1 MQKEDI
7 LAEIRRTAQE
17 NGGRPLGAGRFER
30 ETGLKP
36 YDWSKYWA
44 RFGDAQR
51 EAGFEPN
58 TLQVAYDDDYLL
70 DKIALLTRELG
81 KFPTKLER
89 RVKLSTDPSFPSANT
104 FDRLG
109 SKSQLVVKVLAYCSG
124 KAAYDDIV
132 EILKSI
138 PEVETENS
146 DPLAGLENV
155 SEQLGEAYLFKSGR
169 HYKIGMTKD
178 TVRRGSELRI
188 QLPERMDLIH
198 SIKTDDPSGIE
209 AYWHRRFAD
218 KRMNGEWFDLNP
230 TDIRA
235 FKRWRKIV

>member
-17 NGGRPLGAGRFER
+17 NGGRPLGVGRFEK

-36 YDWSKYWA
+36 YDWGKHWA

-70 DKIALLTRELG
+70 EKIALLTRELG
-81 KFPTKLER
+81 KFPTKPER
-89 RVKLSTDPSFPSANT
+89 RVKLSSDPSFPSANT

-109 SKSQLVVKVLAYCSG
+109 VKGQLVAKVLAYCAD
-124 KAAYDDIV
+124 KAAYDDVI

-138 PEVETENS
+138 PEAQGT
-146 DPLAGLENV
+146 DGDALAALGATN
-155 SEQLGEAYLFKSGR
+155 EQLGEVYLFKSGR

-178 TVRRGSELRI
+178 TVRRGNELRI

-198 SIKTDDPSGIE
+198 SIKTDDPRGIE

-218 KRMNGEWFDLNP
+218 KRMNGEWFDLNVA
-230 TDIRA
+230 DIRA

>member
-1 MQKEDI
+1 
-7 LAEIRRTAQE
+7 
-17 NGGRPLGAGRFER
+17 
-30 ETGLKP
+30 
-36 YDWSKYWA
+36 
-44 RFGDAQR
+44 
-51 EAGFEPN
+51 
-58 TLQVAYDDDYLL
+58 
-70 DKIALLTRELG
+70 LLTRELG

-89 RVKLSTDPSFPSANT
+89 RVKLSTDPTFPSANT

-109 SKSQLVVKVLAYCSG
+109 VKGQLVAKVLAYCVD
-124 KAAYDDIV
+124 KATYNDVV

-138 PEVETENS
+138 PKVGAANS
-146 DPLAGLENV
+146 DPQENAI
-155 SEQLGEAYLFKSGR
+155 EQLGEVYLFKSGR
-169 HYKIGMTKD
+169 YYKIGMTKD

-198 SIKTDDPSGIE
+198 SIRTDDPSGIE

-230 TDIRA
+230 ADIRA

>member
-17 NGGRPLGAGRFER
+17 NGGKPLGWRQFER
-30 ETGLKP
+30 NTGIKP
-36 YDWSKYWA
+36 YEWTKYWA
-44 RFGDAQR
+44 RFGDAQK
-51 EAGFEPN
+51 EAGFVPN
-58 TLQVAYDDDYLL
+58 VLNVAYDEAYLL
-70 DKIALLTRELG
+70 DSLAQLTHELG
-81 KFPTKLER
+81 KFPSQAEIRHKSFNDANYPNQSTFR
-89 RVKLSTDPSFPSANT
+89 RLGNKNKTIAKLST
-104 FDRLG
+104 
-109 SKSQLVVKVLAYCSG
+109 YCSG
-124 KAAYDDIV
+124 KAAYDDVI
-132 EILKSI
+132 EILRSI
-138 PEVETENS
+138 PEAETTSSE
-146 DPLAGLENV
+146 PLAGLENA
-155 SEQLGEAYLFKSGR
+155 SEQLGEVYLFKSGR

-178 TVRRGSELRI
+178 TVRRGNELRI

-218 KRMNGEWFDLNP
+218 KRMNGEWFDLNL